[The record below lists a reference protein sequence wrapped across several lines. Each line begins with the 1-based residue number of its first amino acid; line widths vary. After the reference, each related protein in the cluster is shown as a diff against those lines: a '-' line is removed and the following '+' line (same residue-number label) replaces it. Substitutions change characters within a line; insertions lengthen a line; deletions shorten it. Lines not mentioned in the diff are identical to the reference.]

1 MITSHH
7 ISELLAREHIA
18 NIRREVATAPRQS
31 RISSKPIR
39 RVARSLKR
47 HAGLPGARL
56 EER

>member
-7 ISELLAREHIA
+7 ISELLARERIA
-18 NIRREVATAPRQS
+18 EIRREVAAAPRQS
-31 RISSKPIR
+31 RIGSKAMR